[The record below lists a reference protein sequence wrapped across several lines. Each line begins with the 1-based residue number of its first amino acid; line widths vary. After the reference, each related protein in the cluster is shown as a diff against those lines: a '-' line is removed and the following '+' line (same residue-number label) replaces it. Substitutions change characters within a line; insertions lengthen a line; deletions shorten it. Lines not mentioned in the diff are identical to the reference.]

1 MNLFNNKNHLRRKVD
16 LRKKS
21 GERIREQYFNVFI
34 FMLIFIVFIPFIIL
48 FTISVI
54 ADGLGTKFNE
64 ISDILDAVFMILKIL
79 ILPVVLSVLNRY
91 VFGEIICVLDD
102 VGITFSGGFIRWDSI
117 TDIIYVI
124 DFPDK
129 HSFGCCYARVIG
141 KDINIKIYSAPAFLL
156 LRARKYNEN
165 IKVRYS
171 KWSIAMLVTFAVAPS
186 IIMAII
192 FLKTL

>member
-1 MNLFNNKNHLRRKVD
+1 MNIFNNERRLRRQVNLKNV
-16 LRKKS
+16 K

-34 FMLIFIVFIPFIIL
+34 FLLIFFAFIPCTIL
-48 FTISVI
+48 FTINTI

-64 ISDILDAVFMILKIL
+64 ISDVLDAVFMILKIL

-91 VFGEIICVLDD
+91 VFGEIICVLDN
-102 VGITFSGGFIRWDSI
+102 VGINYSGGFIRWDSI
-117 TDIIYVI
+117 TDIVYVI

-129 HSFGCCYARVIG
+129 VSFGCCYARVIG
-141 KDINIKIYSAPAFLL
+141 KDINIKIYSAPVFLL
-156 LRARKYNEN
+156 LRAKKYNEN

-171 KWSIAMLVTFAVAPS
+171 KWSIAMLVTYAVAPS